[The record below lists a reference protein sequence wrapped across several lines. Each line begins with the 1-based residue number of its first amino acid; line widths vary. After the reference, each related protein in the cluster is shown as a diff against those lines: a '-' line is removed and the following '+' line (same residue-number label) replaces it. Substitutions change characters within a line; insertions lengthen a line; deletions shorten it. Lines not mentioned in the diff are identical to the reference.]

1 MKRIIQYDN
10 EFELIVAL
18 KKGEHDAYSYLF
30 SKYYN
35 DLVLYGGTIIQ
46 NQEVC
51 EDIVQNIFLYIWD
64 NRESI
69 QIKSLKSYLLR
80 AVRNSCFDEI
90 KHYKIVNEH
99 TDFVTRQNTLEIND
113 TEEYI
118 LFSELNAKLQEAIEM
133 LPEEEKKALF
143 QLLKEFYKKEIKRLI
158 SNNILVKHIGDIS
171 AFPKDT
177 INTIV
182 ETEKETLEKC
192 KNPILTVV
200 LALNYGFR
208 DELKNAIKNIC
219 NDAKNNTIDIEN
231 IDENTIKDY
240 LYTKEMPDPDL
251 IIRTSGEARLSN
263 FLMYQASY
271 SELYFTD
278 VLWPDFSK
286 DNFKQ
291 AIEEYSN
298 RNRRYGGL

>member
-133 LPEEEKKALF
+133 LPEEEKITFKMSRIHEMKYQQIADEL
-143 QLLKEFYKKEIKRLI
+143 QVSVRTVEVRIAKSIKHLKELLTDF
-158 SNNILVKHIGDIS
+158 
-171 AFPKDT
+171 FPFLLF
-177 INTIV
+177 I
-182 ETEKETLEKC
+182 
-192 KNPILTVV
+192 
-200 LALNYGFR
+200 F
-208 DELKNAIKNIC
+208 
-219 NDAKNNTIDIEN
+219 
-231 IDENTIKDY
+231 
-240 LYTKEMPDPDL
+240 
-251 IIRTSGEARLSN
+251 IR
-263 FLMYQASY
+263 
-271 SELYFTD
+271 
-278 VLWPDFSK
+278 
-286 DNFKQ
+286 
-291 AIEEYSN
+291 
-298 RNRRYGGL
+298 